1 MIEVWD
7 VTLPKLTGRKKRRA
21 YVYLPE
27 AALSDEQLRF
37 PVLYMFDGH
46 NVFYDEDATY
56 GKSWGLSEYLDE
68 YQVPLIVAAV
78 ECNHNPNNG
87 RLSEYAP
94 YTFTCDDFG
103 TIEGR
108 GPKTMDW
115 IIRRFKREIDKR
127 YPTKP
132 DRRSTFIA
140 GSSMG
145 GLMSLYAISC
155 FNDVFSRAAAL
166 SPSVDFGPETLEEMI
181 RTGGISHD
189 TVLYMDMG
197 EAELGWHDTGK
208 NFWRLSTLLAE
219 RGVRVTARIVPDGT
233 HSEASWQ
240 KQIPFF
246 IETLLYELEE

>member
-21 YVYLPE
+21 YVYVPE
-27 AALSDEQLRF
+27 AAESDDQLRF

-46 NVFYDEDATY
+46 NVFFDEDATY
-56 GKSWGLSEYLDE
+56 GKSWCLGEYLDE

-78 ECNHNPNNG
+78 ECNHNRHNG

-94 YTFTCDDFG
+94 YTFSCEEFG

-115 IIRRFKREIDKR
+115 MVRRFKREIDKR

-132 DRRSTFIA
+132 DRRNTFIA

-166 SPSVDFGPETLEEMI
+166 SPSVDFGSESLEELI
-181 RTGGISHD
+181 RTADISPD

-197 EAELGWHDTGK
+197 EAELGWHDTEK
-208 NFWRLSTLLAE
+208 NFWHFSTMLAK
-219 RGVRVTARIVPDGT
+219 RGVKVTARIVPNGE
-233 HSEASWQ
+233 HCEACWE

-246 IETLLYELEE
+246 VQTLLYDLED